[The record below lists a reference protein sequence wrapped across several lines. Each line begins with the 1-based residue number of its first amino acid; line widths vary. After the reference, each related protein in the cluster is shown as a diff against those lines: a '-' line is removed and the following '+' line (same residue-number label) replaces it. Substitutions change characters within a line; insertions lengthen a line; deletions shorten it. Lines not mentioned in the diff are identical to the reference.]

1 MTAPKP
7 ILKHM
12 MALGLCAAIGFGA
25 VGIGQAQFTP
35 QASAAISYETK
46 ITSGVNLR
54 VGPSTS
60 TGVIRTIGKGE
71 MVHVVGQ
78 ANAYWLHVF
87 DKKGNSGYISA
98 ADKYSTWGGP
108 SAPAATSSSSK
119 ASKVVSIAKSYQ
131 GRVHYSYGVRNPS
144 KLVFDC
150 SSFTEFVFAKVGV
163 DLKWGTSA
171 QKKQGS
177 YVSKK
182 NLRVGDLVFFDT
194 VGSNNGVINH
204 VGIYM
209 GNGQMI
215 HNTPSKNGIAINSIT
230 SGYWSQHYV
239 TGRRVL

>member
-25 VGIGQAQFTP
+25 VGVGQAQFTP
-35 QASAAISYETK
+35 KASAAISYETK

-60 TGVIRTIGKGE
+60 SKVIRTIGRGE

-108 SAPAATSSSSK
+108 KVVAASSSK
-119 ASKVVSIAKSYQ
+119 GSSVVNIAKSYM
-131 GRVHYSYGVRNPS
+131 GRVDYSFGVRNPS
-144 KLVFDC
+144 RLVFDC
-150 SSFTEFVFAKVGV
+150 SSFTEFVYAKVGV
-163 DLKWGTSA
+163 DLKWGTSS

-177 YVSKK
+177 YVSKS
-182 NLRVGDLVFFDT
+182 NLRAGDLVFFDT
-194 VGSNNGVINH
+194 KGSNNGVINH

-215 HNTPSKNGIAINSIT
+215 HNTPSKDGLAINSIT
-230 SGYWSQHYV
+230 SGYWSTHYV

>member
-1 MTAPKP
+1 GPSP
-7 ILKHM
+7 S
-12 MALGLCAAIGFGA
+12 
-25 VGIGQAQFTP
+25 V
-35 QASAAISYETK
+35 SAA
-46 ITSGVNLR
+46 
-54 VGPSTS
+54 
-60 TGVIRTIGKGE
+60 
-71 MVHVVGQ
+71 
-78 ANAYWLHVF
+78 
-87 DKKGNSGYISA
+87 
-98 ADKYSTWGGP
+98 
-108 SAPAATSSSSK
+108 SSSK
-119 ASKVVSIAKSYQ
+119 GGSVVNIAKSYM

-144 KLVFDC
+144 KLLFDC

-177 YVSKK
+177 YVSKG
-182 NLRVGDLVFFDT
+182 NLRAGDLVFFDT
-194 VGSNNGVINH
+194 IGGNNGVINH